1 VVGQIMTRQVRVAG
15 MQRYLVDLVPLFG
28 GSGHHHLPIIGDD
41 GRLVGIITQSDMVAA
56 LFEPPAAPREPA
68 P

>member
-1 VVGQIMTRQVRVAG
+1 MTRQVRVAG

-28 GSGHHHLPIIGDD
+28 GKGHHHIPIVGDD
-41 GRLVGIITQSDMVAA
+41 GRLVGIVTQSDMVAA
-56 LFEPPAAPREPA
+56 LFEPPTPPETPA